1 MNDITVFTNQQFGEL
16 RAVSIEGEPWFVA
29 ADVCNALE
37 IDRTQT
43 RRLDEDEKGV
53 CSIQTPGGQ
62 QEFVTVS
69 EAGLYSL
76 VLGSRKPEAKIFKR
90 WVTHEVIP
98 SIRKTG
104 MYATP
109 ATIDNIIAN
118 PDLFIQL
125 LQEYKAEQQKNN
137 ALTVQVAE
145 QKKIIADMTPQ
156 SEYYKKV
163 LRCKKAIPITI
174 IAKDYG
180 MSAKKMNKLLHDLGI
195 QFKKDKDTWL
205 LYQKYA
211 NSGYTKS
218 KTYVNE
224 HGAFIHT
231 YWTQA
236 GREFIFKKL
245 KEYKILPLLDET
257 GEDPTGDED
266 INTPDIF
273 GDDEVVW

>member
-1 MNDITVFTNQQFGEL
+1 MNELTIFNNDKFGEL
-16 RAVSIEGEPWFVA
+16 RTIMIESEPWFVA
-29 ADVCNALE
+29 ADVCKILDLSNPTVAVE
-37 IDRTQT
+37 
-43 RRLDEDEKGV
+43 RLDEDERSKFNLGR
-53 CSIQTPGGQ
+53 QGQ
-62 QEFVTVS
+62 ATIINEF
-69 EAGLYSL
+69 GLYSL
-76 VLGSRKPEAKIFKR
+76 VMGSRKQEAQQFKR
-90 WVTHEVIP
+90 WVTHEVLP

-137 ALTVQVAE
+137 VLTVQVAE
-145 QKKIIADMTPQ
+145 QKKLINEMAPQ

-180 MSAKKMNKLLHDLGI
+180 MSAKKMNKLLHDLGV

-245 KEYKILPLLDET
+245 KEYKIIPLLDET